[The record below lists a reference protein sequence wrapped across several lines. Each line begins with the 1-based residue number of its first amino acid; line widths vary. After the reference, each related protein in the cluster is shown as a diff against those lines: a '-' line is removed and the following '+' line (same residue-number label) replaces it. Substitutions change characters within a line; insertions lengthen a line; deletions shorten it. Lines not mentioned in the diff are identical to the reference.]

1 MKKAMAKRLRDAA
14 AAAGSLTGKRFGLL
28 VASSLVATSAVLA
41 GALTGVGGNDALAS
55 LLARQLGA
63 ADDAPTVTASLPAT
77 PSGEGPSAPRDG
89 SRSPAAPSAS
99 QAPAPAP
106 AAGGPESRPTPRPAP
121 PPPAPEAG
129 RVKHVFVISLTSP
142 DYEAAFG
149 AQAEMPYLATTL
161 RPQGELLSDYT
172 LVSEGPLANGIAA
185 IAGQAPSPAME
196 TGCPRFEECV
206 FPVETLTVADQLT
219 LGHFSWHAYVAG
231 MADETGKAS
240 NCIHPGQDEPAT
252 AEPGA
257 YAATQNPFV
266 YFHSLLDLG
275 DCAANDVP
283 LEQLTAD
290 LRKATKTPSY
300 SFVAPTPCDAGAT
313 GQCVPG
319 SPAEGAAAADAFLAT
334 WVPKILASPAY
345 KADGVLI
352 VAFSGV
358 DPAATDIPS
367 GAERLRTGALLL
379 SPFVSPG
386 TTDAAPYGPYS
397 LLRSIEDL
405 FGLQPLARAG
415 GSKTRSFAPGL
426 LGGGGD

>member
-1 MKKAMAKRLRDAA
+1 
-14 AAAGSLTGKRFGLL
+14 
-28 VASSLVATSAVLA
+28 
-41 GALTGVGGNDALAS
+41 
-55 LLARQLGA
+55 
-63 ADDAPTVTASLPAT
+63 
-77 PSGEGPSAPRDG
+77 
-89 SRSPAAPSAS
+89 
-99 QAPAPAP
+99 
-106 AAGGPESRPTPRPAP
+106 
-121 PPPAPEAG
+121 
-129 RVKHVFVISLTSP
+129 VFVISLTSP
-142 DYEAAFG
+142 GYEAAFG
-149 AQAEMPYLATTL
+149 VQSEMPYLARTL
-161 RPQGELLSDYT
+161 RPQGQLLSDYT

-219 LGHFSWHAYVAG
+219 LGHFTWHAYVAG
-231 MADETGKAS
+231 MADETGKAG

-257 YAATQNPFV
+257 YAATQNPFI

-283 LEQLTAD
+283 LERLTAD

-313 GQCVPG
+313 GQCVSG
-319 SPAEGAAAADAFLAT
+319 APAEGPAAADAFLAA

-352 VAFSGV
+352 VAFSAI
-358 DPAATDIPS
+358 DPAAPGVPA

-379 SPFVSPG
+379 SPFLAPG
-386 TTDAAPYGPYS
+386 STDGAPYGPYS
-397 LLRSIEDL
+397 LLRSTEDL
-405 FGLQPLARAG
+405 FGLEPLALAAG
-415 GSKTRSFAPGL
+415 PKARSFATAL
-426 LGGGGD
+426 LGSNGGD